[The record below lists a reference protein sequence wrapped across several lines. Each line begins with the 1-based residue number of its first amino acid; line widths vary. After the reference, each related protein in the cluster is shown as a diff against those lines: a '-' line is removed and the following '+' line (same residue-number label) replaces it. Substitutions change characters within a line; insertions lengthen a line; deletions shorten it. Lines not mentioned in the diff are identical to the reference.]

1 LTKTNNKPFNPT
13 VRKWAG
19 RLLTFGVL
27 AAFIWQFNR
36 LSKDLDWVAFGTA
49 LRRPGQWR
57 FLLLAIALMPLNW
70 WLEAKKWH
78 GLLRVFLPWTF
89 GRTWRATLAGVSL
102 SAATPNRI
110 GEIGGRLLVAERP
123 EWPGVITS
131 SVLGSA
137 CQWAAFLLLA
147 WPGLMWTAD
156 ELLQEALPFSVAWLW
171 PLGPLVLLAGWWG
184 GMPLL
189 LRVITW
195 LGRRFKLDQEALVT
209 GLTQVKVPVMLR
221 AAAHACLRFSVYCI
235 QLYLL
240 LWFFGLE
247 LPLWRG
253 LAGIAAIYLVQA
265 GIPLPPGLNLVTRT
279 ELGLLLWNTGE
290 SAEPAAAVAVLAAF
304 TSLFAVN
311 VLLPALPGYFLFVR
325 NYRKSKH
332 Q

>member
-1 LTKTNNKPFNPT
+1 M
-13 VRKWAG
+13 RKWG
-19 RLLTFGVL
+19 SRLLSVVVL
-27 AAFIWQFNR
+27 AAFVWQFHR

-49 LRRPGQWR
+49 MRRPGQWR
-57 FLLLAIALMPLNW
+57 FLLLAIILMPLNW
-70 WLEAKKWH
+70 WLEARKWFI
-78 GLLRVFLPWTF
+78 LLRVFLPWTF
-89 GRTWRATLAGVSL
+89 ARTWRATLAGVSL

-110 GEIGGRLLVAERP
+110 GEIGGRLLVAERA

-156 ELLQEALPFSVAWLW
+156 GLLREALPFSVAWLW
-171 PLGPLVLLAGWWG
+171 PAGPLVLIAGWWG

-189 LRVITW
+189 IRVIKW
-195 LGRRFKLDQEALVT
+195 LGNRFKLDQEALIT
-209 GLTQVKVPVMLR
+209 GLTQVKFPVMLG
-221 AAAHACLRFSVYCI
+221 AGVHACLRFSVYCI

-247 LPLWRG
+247 LPWWRG
-253 LAGIAAIYLVQA
+253 MAGIAAIYLVQA

-311 VLLPALPGYFLFVR
+311 VLLPALPGYFLIVR